1 MARVDPKAVLAGR
14 VPGRPPIGLMTGLAV
29 TSACA
34 LVALGLYAWS
44 GGAAGFA
51 VGVIMAVLPVPL
63 LVSLVLLLDRLEPE
77 PWRDLVFAF
86 MWGAGVAVLGALI
99 LNTYGYEY
107 LTQPR
112 FGTEQGHF
120 LTATVGAPVI
130 EESFKG
136 AVLFGFLWF
145 RRSEIDNLTD
155 GIIYAAMVALGFA
168 MMENIAYY
176 MKAFEAGGGHQL
188 EAVFILRSVLAPFG
202 HPLFTSMTGL
212 GVAYAATGRRTVG
225 RWLAPIGGLLAAMVL
240 HGLWNGSTA
249 FGYRGLLVVYLFDL
263 GILAGLVG
271 VVIWERRQTVR
282 LIGTYLP
289 RYGGTGLVSP
299 LDVQMLGRL
308 PARKDA
314 RRWAR
319 RLGGSAAARDMANYQ
334 LAATEVALLHQRADR
349 GLADQGRFEQRQRAL
364 LELMRDALERFRRDA
379 PPPRRPQVPPWTHG
393 GPTAFRPPP
402 PPKFE
407 PPRPYGTSPSR

>member
-14 VPGRPPIGLMTGLAV
+14 VPGRPPIGLMIGLAV

-34 LVALGLYAWS
+34 LIALALYAWT
-44 GGAAGFA
+44 GGTTGFTI
-51 VGVIMAVLPVPL
+51 GLIMAVLPVPL
-63 LVSLVLLLDRLEPE
+63 LVCLVLLLDRLEPE

-99 LNTYGYEY
+99 LNTVGYEY

-112 FGTEQGHF
+112 FGAEQGHF

-136 AVLFGFLWF
+136 AVLFGFLWL
-145 RRSEIDNLTD
+145 RRSELDNLTD

-168 MMENIAYY
+168 MMENVAYY
-176 MKAFEAGGGHQL
+176 MKAFDAGGGHQL

-212 GVAYAATGRRTVG
+212 GVAYAASGRRVAG
-225 RWLAPIGGLLAAMVL
+225 RWLAPVGGLLAAMVL
-240 HGLWNGSTA
+240 HGLWNGSTVL
-249 FGYRGLLVVYLFDL
+249 GYRGLIVVYLFDL
-263 GILAGLVG
+263 GILAMLLAVI
-271 VVIWERRQTVR
+271 IWERRQMVR

-289 RYGGTGLVSP
+289 GYGGTGLVSP
-299 LDVQMLGRL
+299 LDVWMLGRL
-308 PARKDA
+308 PARRDA

-319 RLGGSAAARDMANYQ
+319 KVGGRAAAREMANYQ
-334 LAATEVALLHQRADR
+334 LAATELALLHQRADR
-349 GLADQGRFEQRQRAL
+349 GIAEPGWFEQRQRAL
-364 LELMRDALERFRRDA
+364 LGLMRQALEPFRRGHGPA
-379 PPPRRPQVPPWTHG
+379 RRWRVPPWTHG
-393 GPTAFRPPP
+393 GPTAFHPPP
-402 PPKFE
+402 PPMFE
-407 PPRPYGTSPSR
+407 HPQP